1 MAKSISTINN
11 TQTFQNWLSKTNEM
25 VGIFQTDAMTAS
37 AGAGDT
43 TVGNATLT
51 GDFTASNLISNTL
64 LSTNDIGA
72 RTNSSVNFRDPILV
86 TSTAQA
92 CATFSFGS
100 GGQVN
105 FTDGSLTWLAG
116 IESSNPGNFV
126 IDTGTS
132 PVKFSLSTAGTLTV
146 PDAVVTGTL
155 SVGSISIGG
164 GGSGLD
170 TDDINEQPGAT
181 NLWFTDA
188 RARAAIRKAD
198 IDALNVNADTF
209 DTLNSTQ
216 FVRSDANDTISGE
229 ITFSNTVDFNGT
241 VNINGTS
248 TFGGNSE
255 IDGNLIIKNG
265 NTSAIALYNN
275 GDLIATGDIT
285 TNGSISDERL
295 KENVVRLNNALEK
308 VTQINGYTFN
318 YKDRPDETMPGVIA
332 QEIEKVLPEVV
343 YEFEQENESYKA
355 VRYANIVPLLIEA
368 IKDLKAKVDDL
379 EGRLSGDGI

>member
-170 TDDINEQPGAT
+170 TDDINEAPGAT

-188 RARAAIRKAD
+188 RARAAIRKQD

-209 DTLNSTQ
+209 DSLNSTQ

-255 IDGNLIIKNG
+255 IDGNFIIKNG

-275 GDLIATGDIT
+275 GDLVATGDIT
-285 TNGSISDERL
+285 TNGTISDERL

>member
-155 SVGSISIGG
+155 TVGSISIGG
-164 GGSGLD
+164 GGSGLN
-170 TDDINEQPGAT
+170 TDDINEAPGAT

>member
-164 GGSGLD
+164 GGAGLD
-170 TDDINEQPGAT
+170 TDDINEAPGAT

-188 RARAAIRKAD
+188 RARAAIRKQD
-198 IDALNVNADTF
+198 IDALNVDADTF

>member
-170 TDDINEQPGAT
+170 TDDINEPPGAT

-188 RARAAIRKAD
+188 RARAAIRKQD
-198 IDALNVNADTF
+198 IDALNVNADTL
-209 DTLNSTQ
+209 DKLNSTQ

>member
-116 IESSNPGNFV
+116 IESSNPGNFI

-155 SVGSISIGG
+155 TVGSISIGG
-164 GGSGLD
+164 GGSGLN
-170 TDDINEQPGAT
+170 TDDINEAPGAT

>member
-25 VGIFQTDAMTAS
+25 VGILQTDAMTAS

-43 TVGNATLT
+43 TTGNATLT

-155 SVGSISIGG
+155 SVGSINIGG

-188 RARAAIRKAD
+188 RARAAIRTQD
-198 IDALNVNADTF
+198 IDALNVDADTL
-209 DTLNSTQ
+209 DSLNSTQ

-265 NTSAIALYNN
+265 STSAIALYNN

-379 EGRLSGDGI
+379 EGRLNGDGI

>member
-116 IESSNPGNFV
+116 IESSNPGNFI